1 MRHEDLPEC
10 WKLKLQEYL
19 IAKGITKHSMLSAS
33 DFVSDN
39 MVRIR
44 FEDDSY
50 VEFKYAFAI
59 EAPELREVAVFTEHC
74 GYHLFP
80 LYEGLELSMLSQS

>member
-1 MRHEDLPEC
+1 MRHEDLPER

-19 IAKGITKHSMLSAS
+19 IAKGNTKYSKLGAS
-33 DFVSDN
+33 NFVSDGI
-39 MVRIR
+39 VRIR

-50 VEFKYAFAI
+50 VEFNYAFAI
-59 EAPELREVAVFTEHC
+59 EAPEFRQVAVFTEHC

-80 LYEGLELSMLSQS
+80 WYEGIELTTS